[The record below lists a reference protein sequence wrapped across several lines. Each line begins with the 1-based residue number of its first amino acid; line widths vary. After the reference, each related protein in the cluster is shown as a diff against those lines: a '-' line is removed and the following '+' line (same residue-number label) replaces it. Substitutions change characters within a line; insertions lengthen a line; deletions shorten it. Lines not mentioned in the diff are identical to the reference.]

1 MRAIAHIPAAEVASQ
16 PLAVITLTKDQRH
29 RRRIRLTTDNGLEF
43 LLDLPRAVQLA
54 HGDGLQLEDGQI
66 ILVAAEPEPLM
77 AVRARDAH
85 HLLVL
90 AWHLGNRHLEAQ
102 IEDDRILVRRDHVIE
117 DMLKGLGAQTEL
129 VIEPF
134 TPQGGAYGDAHASH
148 HHHHDHDHEHGDDG
162 HHHHGHH
169 HHHHHGGE
177 GVA

>member
-1 MRAIAHIPAAEVASQ
+1 MRAIAHIPAAEVVSQ

-29 RRRIRLTTDNGLEF
+29 RRRISLTTDNGLEF

-90 AWHLGNRHLEAQ
+90 AWHVGNRHLEAQ

-117 DMLKGLGAQTEL
+117 DMLKGLGAHTEL

-134 TPQGGAYGDAHASH
+134 TPQGGAYGDAHSS
-148 HHHHDHDHEHGDDG
+148 HHHDHDHNHDHEHGHNHQHQG
-162 HHHHGHH
+162 
-169 HHHHHGGE
+169 HGGE
-177 GVA
+177 DAA

>member
-1 MRAIAHIPAAEVASQ
+1 MRAIAHIPAAEVVSQ

-29 RRRIRLTTDNGLEF
+29 RRRISLMTDNGLEF

-54 HGDGLQLEDGQI
+54 HGDGLQLEDGQV

-102 IEDDRILVRRDHVIE
+102 IEGDRILVRRDHVIE
-117 DMLKGLGAQTEL
+117 DMLKGLGARTEL

-134 TPQGGAYGDAHASH
+134 TPQGGAYGDAHAAH
-148 HHHHDHDHEHGDDG
+148 HHHHDDSHGHHHHD
-162 HHHHGHH
+162 HHHHGH
-169 HHHHHGGE
+169 GG
-177 GVA
+177 GDAA